1 MEELIKQIIEIE
13 DKAQS
18 VVRDAREASGELAAR
33 ISRDSKK
40 MQGDIEKQTQEKNDS
55 LRRMEEDEVQ
65 QKLSAINEQAEKTLL
80 SLEEKYR
87 DNKDKWVEQ
96 IVNGVIGG

>member
-18 VVRDAREASGELAAR
+18 IVRDAREASGELAAR

-40 MQGDIEKQTQEKNDS
+40 MQSDIEKQTQEKNDS
-55 LRRMEEDEVQ
+55 LRHMEEDEVQ
-65 QKLSAINEQAEKTLL
+65 KKLSAINEQTEKTLL

-87 DNKDKWVEQ
+87 GNKDKWVEQ
-96 IVNGVIGG
+96 IVKGVIGS